1 MSIVDGAAEAQVAD
15 SESPYLKTGA
25 QYRESLN
32 DGRRVIYGGEEIA
45 DVAHHPLYE
54 RSVDAWAELFDAQH
68 DPATRD
74 VTTYVDPESGQRAST
89 GWLVPKDRE
98 DLARRRRLLEFST
111 DRTLGVFGRP
121 PDYGPTLAMGF
132 LAAMHLIEKTE
143 PDAPEK
149 IKNFIKFGRENNVLS
164 TDLIADAQA
173 DRTLPA
179 AQNPGRLRC
188 VEERSDGIVVY
199 GTKPVASAASM
210 GHWGGIATLLS
221 PDMDPDAVMW
231 GYVPVNA
238 PGAVFIAREQV
249 MAANGNPE
257 DHPLDHRGEEVDALM
272 VFDHVLIPWEN
283 VFSFRNKD
291 TLPLYLDVGLFP
303 QWAILARMARRA
315 QIFAATARLIVEVLG
330 TERLPPVRGA
340 VADVYAY
347 AAALESFVLASEDK
361 ASVTPHG
368 VCVPD
373 RALVTAGRLHAITH
387 LPAVMQT
394 VRELCGQGLVSRFT
408 ARDLEREDVGGWI
421 DEFMPGHGVTGRGKN
436 RLMNF
441 VWDLTC
447 SSHAARVALF
457 ENVNSTPPPAVRQQ
471 VYQSYDAEPM
481 VQRIRDYIHLD
492 EYRTT
497 S

>member
-1 MSIVDGAAEAQVAD
+1 MSIAD
-15 SESPYLKTGA
+15 EQGLSTADETSPYLRTGA
-25 QYRESLN
+25 QYKESLR
-32 DGRRVIYGGEEIA
+32 DGRRVVYRGA
-45 DVAHHPLYE
+45 DIEDVPTHPLFAGA
-54 RSVDAWAELFDAQH
+54 VDIWADLFDAQQ
-68 DPATRD
+68 DPATRE
-74 VTTYVDPESGQRAST
+74 VTTYFDAELGDRVST
-89 GWLVPKDRE
+89 GWLVPRDKG

-132 LAAMHLIEKTE
+132 LASMHLIEETE
-143 PDAPEK
+143 PDGPEK
-149 IKNFIKFGRENNVLS
+149 MRRFIDFGRENNLLS

-173 DRTLPA
+173 DRTLA
-179 AQNPGRLRC
+179 AADNPGRLRC
-188 VEERSDGIVVY
+188 VEERADGIVVY

-221 PDMDPDAVMW
+221 PNMDPDSVMW
-231 GYVPVNA
+231 AYVPVNA
-238 PGAVFIAREQV
+238 DGIVMVARDQV
-249 MAANGNPE
+249 TDISRDPE
-257 DHPLDHRGEEVDALM
+257 DHPIDSRGEEVDALI

-283 VFSFRNKD
+283 VFSFRNPD

-315 QIFAATARLIVEVLG
+315 TIFAAAAKLVVEVLG
-330 TERLPPVRGA
+330 TEKVPAVRAA
-340 VADVYAY
+340 VADVYTY
-347 AAALESFVLASEDK
+347 AATLEAFVLASEEK
-361 ASVTPHG
+361 AAPTPHG
-368 VCVPD
+368 VHLPD

-408 ARDLEREDVGGWI
+408 VRDFEQLDVGDWI
-421 DEFMPGHGVTGRGKN
+421 DEFLPGHGVTARGKN

-471 VYQSYDAEPM
+471 VYGSYDVSGA
-481 VQRIRDYIHLD
+481 VRRVRDFISLD
-492 EYRTT
+492 EYATG